1 MNYRKIW
8 EEAYGPIPFDEKGRR
23 CEIHHIDGNKFNNSL
38 TNLKCVTI
46 EEHLKI
52 HKEQKDYQAAW
63 RIANRMN
70 LSKEEIKQLAILGG
84 QSKKGI
90 KKERVVCT
98 KCGKEGNKD
107 AMSRWHFEKC
117 GIFQPAKPAARMTCT
132 KCGKTGSARVMR
144 RWHFDNCGK
153 DFSMTEEQKAKYRK
167 PKTRKNN
174 KTLNV

>member
-1 MNYRKIW
+1 MNYRRVW
-8 EEAYGPIPFDEKGRR
+8 EIANGPIPRDEKGRPY
-23 CEIHHIDGNKFNNSL
+23 EIHHVDGNRANNSL
-38 TNLKCVTI
+38 ENLKCIPV
-46 EEHLKI
+46 EEHYRI

-63 RIANRMN
+63 RIANRMG
-70 LSKEEIKQLAILGG
+70 LSKEEIKQLATLGG
-84 QSKKGI
+84 QSKKGV
-90 KKERVVCT
+90 KKKRVVCP

-107 AMSRWHFEKC
+107 AMTRWHFEKC
-117 GIFQPAKPAARMTCT
+117 GIFQPAKPAQSMTCP

-167 PKTRKNN
+167 PKRKKGN